1 MKVNVKNCSSV
12 FQSEDCNRSK
22 RLFEAL
28 FPSWTNYL
36 VEEGHNF
43 ILMRVQQFCR
53 RKIEVLC
60 FDHRLGS
67 FVDVML
73 MKNARQPTTLFHTY
87 AMSCLFISTS
97 NGEKSNDHPHFMLNS
112 IAAHAEYL

>member
-1 MKVNVKNCSSV
+1 MTLYISGGGTNVRQKESRCSRL
-12 FQSEDCNRSK
+12 RS
-22 RLFEAL
+22 F
-28 FPSWTNYL
+28 
-36 VEEGHNF
+36 H
-43 ILMRVQQFCR
+43 
-53 RKIEVLC
+53 
-60 FDHRLGS
+60 S